1 MEYTT
6 KDIEKIAYKKL
17 WHKGW
22 YGCFE
27 VAIPRAMQNK
37 KRRERVDLMSYETGG
52 IFRCY
57 EIKRTKSDFYSK
69 CAWSFIGNYN
79 YFIMP
84 KELYEKV
91 KSDIPSGV
99 GVYIVTGIRMEIVV
113 RPKYME
119 LQCDKMDMMVALLQ
133 GLSREYKKNKWK
145 NIRL

>member
-91 KSDIPSGV
+91 KNDIPSGI
-99 GVYIVTGIRMEIVV
+99 GVYTVLG
-113 RPKYME
+113 K
-119 LQCDKMDMMVALLQ
+119 KM
-133 GLSREYKKNKWK
+133 
-145 NIRL
+145 